1 MPLSKRNPRRKS
13 SSRVDNTS
21 QTDEII
27 KKLAGGNRRSI
38 GKSNE
43 VAREISRSPRLFA
56 SAFEAML
63 RDDCV
68 LRMRA
73 ADAIEKAAA
82 MRPELLQPFKAKL
95 LREVS
100 AIKQQEVRWHV
111 AQMLP
116 RLRLTA
122 RERDYATAILFDY
135 LEDKSSIVRTF
146 AMQALG
152 ELAMQDRRL
161 RSGVIPLLERLTEG
175 GTPAMRSR
183 GRELLKLLQQ

>member
-1 MPLSKRNPRRKS
+1 
-13 SSRVDNTS
+13 
-21 QTDEII
+21 
-27 KKLAGGNRRSI
+27 
-38 GKSNE
+38 
-43 VAREISRSPRLFA
+43 
-56 SAFEAML
+56 
-63 RDDCV
+63 
-68 LRMRA
+68 
-73 ADAIEKAAA
+73 
-82 MRPELLQPFKAKL
+82 
-95 LREVS
+95 
-100 AIKQQEVRWHV
+100 V

-122 RERDYATAILFDY
+122 RERDDATAILFDY

>member
-1 MPLSKRNPRRKS
+1 MDKIL
-13 SSRVDNTS
+13 
-21 QTDEII
+21 
-27 KKLAGGNRRSI
+27 KKLAGGDRRSI

-43 VAREISRSPRLFA
+43 VARVISRSPRLFA
-56 SAFEAML
+56 LVFEAML

-95 LREVS
+95 LRKVS
-100 AIKQQEVRWHV
+100 TIKQQEVRWHV

-122 RERDYATAILFDY
+122 RQRDFAAAILFDY

-146 AMQALG
+146 AMQALA
-152 ELAMQDRRL
+152 ELAMQYGRL
-161 RSGVIPLLERLTEG
+161 RSRVFPLLERLAVA

-183 GRELLKLLQQ
+183 GRKLLNLLPQ